1 MMQRGGAQK
10 KKQLLSVQAPLYKVL
25 LAACPNPREAPEEED
40 RYIETLS
47 EGPHERK
54 RSGSFLWIT
63 FFFLLISFLGHSS
76 THHPFSFFLYSLH
89 HDGGSNN
96 NKKKNQQKTM
106 LCWQQK
112 KFVAG
117 AAVLF
122 SAQFVAAAVARV

>member
-1 MMQRGGAQK
+1 
-10 KKQLLSVQAPLYKVL
+10 VD
-25 LAACPNPREAPEEED
+25 N
-40 RYIETLS
+40 I
-47 EGPHERK
+47 
-54 RSGSFLWIT
+54 
-63 FFFLLISFLGHSS
+63 FFLLISFLGHSS

-112 KFVAG
+112 FVAG